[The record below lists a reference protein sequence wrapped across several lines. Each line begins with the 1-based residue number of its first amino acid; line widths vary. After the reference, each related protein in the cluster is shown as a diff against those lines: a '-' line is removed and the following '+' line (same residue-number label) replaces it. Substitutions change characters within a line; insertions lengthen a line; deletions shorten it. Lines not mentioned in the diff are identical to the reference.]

1 MYFLIKLV
9 LSLAIL
15 WNLYIVLWEIVVL
28 DLKVSLGLRNNRNN
42 FKDKQLTKTKKQVLN
57 ILLMMTI
64 FKDLLKKNCKEK
76 MKI

>member
-9 LSLAIL
+9 LSLVIL

-57 ILLMMTI
+57 ILLMMII
-64 FKDLLKKNCKEK
+64 FKDLLKKNCRVK

>member
-57 ILLMMTI
+57 ILLMMII